1 MILAPSNNNL
11 DLPPDF
17 SVLDLQDDFV
27 VINKAPGVDV
37 HRDGDEPGIC
47 EKVAEALNLPEL
59 YLVHR
64 LDKVTSGLLILAR
77 TSESCAQLAQLFKEK
92 TIQKYY
98 LALADKKPKKKQ
110 GWIKGDMQRS
120 RRSSWKLV
128 NSQHNPAVTQFFTTS
143 VTPGIRAFLLKP
155 LTGKTH
161 QLRVAM
167 KSLGAPICG
176 DLLYSDAQQA
186 SDYDRTYLH
195 AYVIA
200 FELKSVSYRYCA
212 QPEQGGEFLTP
223 QFLAAVEQWCTPETL
238 SWPS

>member
-1 MILAPSNNNL
+1 MILTSSNDAQVL
-11 DLPPDF
+11 SPDF
-17 SVLDLQDDFV
+17 SVVALQDNFV

-47 EKVAEALNLPEL
+47 EKVAQALNLPEL

-77 TSESCAQLAQLFKEK
+77 SSQSCAQLAQLFKDK
-92 TIQKYY
+92 SIQKYY

-128 NSQHNPAVTQFFTTS
+128 SSMSNPAVTQFFTIS
-143 VTPGIRAFLLKP
+143 VAPGLRAFLLKP

-176 DLLYSDAQQA
+176 DSLYADVQQA
-186 SDYDRTYLH
+186 DSYDRTYLH
-195 AYVIA
+195 AYVIV
-200 FELKSVSYRYCA
+200 FELQGVSYRYCA
-212 QPEQGGEFLTP
+212 QPEQGAQFLTP
-223 QFLAAVEQWCTPETL
+223 QFQSVLKQWHMPEVL